1 MLVLFDIDATL
12 IRTSGAGIRAM
23 VSAGRR
29 LFGRGFTAEGLD
41 FAGRLDP
48 LILRD
53 MLALSGVPATA
64 ANLDAIRAT
73 YRVELEREL
82 AASPGSRVRLP
93 GVAELLDALA
103 RTPGVTLGLLTGN
116 FAETGCLKLS
126 ACGIDPGRFPVCVWG
141 DDSPHDPPARDHL
154 PPVAMDRYRARFG
167 RVIDPASVTIIGD
180 TPHDVG
186 CAIAHGCRSLGVG
199 TGHYSPGELA
209 DAGAHLALPDLSGT
223 GVVVR
228 WLLDGTAPTTT
239 VERPEAQE
247 PTRHVREL
255 PGAVLGLLREPE
267 AGAEA

>member
-29 LFGRGFTAEGLD
+29 HFGPGFNAEGLD

-53 MLALSGVPATA
+53 MLALSGVPASA
-64 ANLDAIRAT
+64 ANLRAIRAT

-82 AASPGSRVRLP
+82 ASSPGARVRLP
-93 GVAELLDALA
+93 GVAELLDALD

-116 FAETGCLKLS
+116 FAETGRLKLS
-126 ACGIDPGRFPVCVWG
+126 ACGVDPARFPVCAWG
-141 DDSPHDPPARDHL
+141 DESPHEPPARDHL
-154 PPVAMDRYRARFG
+154 PPVAMARFRERFG
-167 RVIDPASVTIIGD
+167 RSVVPASVTIIGD
-180 TPHDVG
+180 TPHDVR

-199 TGHYSPGELA
+199 TGRYSPGELA
-209 DAGAHLALPDLSGT
+209 DAGAHLALSDLSGT
-223 GVVVR
+223 SAVVR
-228 WLLDGTAPTTT
+228 WLLDGIAPTTT
-239 VERPEAQE
+239 VERPETQE
-247 PTRHVREL
+247 PTPHVREL